1 MIKLKSFA
9 KINFFLK
16 IISKEKGYHR
26 LYSLI
31 SQINFFDEI
40 FIRENKKKKN
50 KIYFTGPFK
59 IQLKNNSITKVL
71 SLINEKFPK
80 IKKKNFDIYIKKNI
94 PNGSGLGAA
103 SSNATVLFNFFKKRY
118 NLRISKKNSIKLL
131 ENVGKDCPIFINSKT
146 KLLKSAGGVFYEYQ
160 KKLNFYVLVIF
171 PYFKLSTQI
180 IFKNI
185 KKISKFKKFKT
196 FKLYEK
202 NEFLKVC
209 KFYGNDLLASAQKVN
224 NKMKSFKK
232 FIDQVSE
239 DNFYSMTGSGSAFF
253 IISDNKKSLLKIQKI
268 IKKQRN
274 NFWTILVKTL

>member
-171 PYFKLSTQI
+171 PYFELSTQI

>member
-1 MIKLKSFA
+1 VIKLKSFA

>member
-50 KIYFTGPFK
+50 KITFTGPFK

>member
-50 KIYFTGPFK
+50 KITFTGPFK

-171 PYFKLSTQI
+171 PYFELSTQI

>member
-31 SQINFFDEI
+31 SQIDFFDEI